1 MRVQNALPR
10 PRPPHWWHVFRLE
23 MVAGGKVAAAKETP
37 SSRVSWRSKLLVFAS
52 CSHGGPWT
60 CALLS
65 KETAENCLNHGKSR
79 QTISCYDDALIT
91 SVAIILGGLCANLR
105 WLAIHISW
113 RFQGILGCSHIFALE
128 FPWISCKWP
137 LQKPAIQMQS
147 RQHLWQPDAK
157 LLCRPHESPFG
168 SPFGTPRSHH
178 FHAANGLGL
187 NMDPRVPGR
196 PICDH
201 IDIISAW
208 CPLHLN
214 SEQPTSNSLCSRYG
228 QIAKLCQ
235 GAAWNAFRMNSWNL
249 FAYCT
254 LSAAQK

>member
-1 MRVQNALPR
+1 MSCPR
-10 PRPPHWWHVFRLE
+10 LAFCAGHQYCRPPLPSTCRSMELAPSHRPQFAARCQTSTALATFDQ
-23 MVAGGKVAAAKETP
+23 VALCGVCTP
-37 SSRVSWRSKLLVFAS
+37 SKSLSAEETQNFRVSWPSKLLVFAS

-79 QTISCYDDALIT
+79 QTISCYDDALIA

-201 IDIISAW
+201 IDIISA
-208 CPLHLN
+208 
-214 SEQPTSNSLCSRYG
+214 
-228 QIAKLCQ
+228 
-235 GAAWNAFRMNSWNL
+235 
-249 FAYCT
+249 
-254 LSAAQK
+254 

>member
-10 PRPPHWWHVFRLE
+10 TRPRHSLHVFRLE

-65 KETAENCLNHGKSR
+65 KETAENCLNHKKSR
-79 QTISCYDDALIT
+79 QTISCYDDALIA

-113 RFQGILGCSHIFALE
+113 RFQGILDCSHIFALE

-147 RQHLWQPDAK
+147 RQQATRREVALSSARVTIWVTIWHTKITSLPCCQRPRFEHGSTDTG
-157 LLCRPHESPFG
+157 RPHLEIMVLWKVEWVKWWPY
-168 SPFGTPRSHH
+168 RHY
-178 FHAANGLGL
+178 LC
-187 NMDPRVPGR
+187 V
-196 PICDH
+196 
-201 IDIISAW
+201 
-208 CPLHLN
+208 
-214 SEQPTSNSLCSRYG
+214 TS
-228 QIAKLCQ
+228 
-235 GAAWNAFRMNSWNL
+235 
-249 FAYCT
+249 FAP
-254 LSAAQK
+254 